1 MLKDRKIER
10 YYILILSI
18 DLFLEKRD
26 RYNWNN
32 NNKTNQKFQKSLP
45 QGNEKQRLQGDIDR
59 KKNELFNRIYE
70 VSFLKFI
77 G

>member
-10 YYILILSI
+10 LIPSTN
-18 DLFLEKRD
+18 LFLEKRD
-26 RYNWNN
+26 RYNWNNN